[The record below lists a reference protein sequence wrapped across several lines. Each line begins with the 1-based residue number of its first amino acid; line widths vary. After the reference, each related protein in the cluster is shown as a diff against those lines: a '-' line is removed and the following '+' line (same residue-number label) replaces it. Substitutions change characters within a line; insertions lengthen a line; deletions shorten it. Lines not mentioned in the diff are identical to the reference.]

1 MQGSRSPSVPFRDDP
16 NTGSVLYHPQSVAER
31 GLLSGGTAAASQD
44 SPSNSGEAQWSNRQK
59 RRRSEEFRVDISE
72 RSALP
77 FDNSIQSLINEDP
90 ELIEISSI
98 IQCKFPRQDPPNEIL
113 ERGEKS
119 TNASNTARD
128 SHESAPKGL
137 KVENPTPK
145 GRCENDPA
153 DIRHMDAIRNESWSS
168 NPKHPRNG
176 ESYFGFVDDEVDAL
190 ILVESMLQRRINA
203 FSGSAVD
210 MARLQIRSGSVFVV
224 PESSRYAKRWKFAGG
239 LTLQQRQIE
248 NVKDSVVAKAEPGDA
263 APRIPGV
270 DPAFSESVLK
280 MGTQIVNDGL
290 TKRSISVNGSDG
302 LRHRVI
308 SYYTVE
314 DVLNMSE
321 QLAVS
326 RGISTE
332 CRFIRPSQDSALK
345 SVAKEAYFIS
355 LLKAFKGTIANSRT
369 TQQEHFANRF
379 MGEDEILDSIIK
391 RKAKKFLEPVS

>member
-1 MQGSRSPSVPFRDDP
+1 MEGEVVCPSDFLNLWDR
-16 NTGSVLYHPQSVAER
+16 
-31 GLLSGGTAAASQD
+31 
-44 SPSNSGEAQWSNRQK
+44 
-59 RRRSEEFRVDISE
+59 
-72 RSALP
+72 
-77 FDNSIQSLINEDP
+77 
-90 ELIEISSI
+90 
-98 IQCKFPRQDPPNEIL
+98 
-113 ERGEKS
+113 
-119 TNASNTARD
+119 
-128 SHESAPKGL
+128 
-137 KVENPTPK
+137 
-145 GRCENDPA
+145 
-153 DIRHMDAIRNESWSS
+153 MD
-168 NPKHPRNG
+168 
-176 ESYFGFVDDEVDAL
+176 
-190 ILVESMLQRRINA
+190 
-203 FSGSAVD
+203 FSGHLHVCTGPLCCTGDS
-210 MARLQIRSGSVFVV
+210 FC
-224 PESSRYAKRWKFAGG
+224 KFAGG

-355 LLKAFKGTIANSRT
+355 LLKAFKGTIANSSKKRSTEIRPIPPFPSTTAIQSSGRHNNLVPQDTSANLIYEGYEYSGEDFGT